1 MKKEISKKLAKFC
14 GAVLVFLVLA
24 LILQSY
30 QKNSSI
36 ADQPKSELKIGYAEV
51 NYTPR
56 IGLDLVG
63 NYRGDDYAARGIH
76 DSLYGKA
83 MVAEGS
89 NGKKTAILSVD
100 ICNIPVESI
109 DMMREYVQ
117 SASDIIAE
125 DILIHATHTH
135 SGPKSN
141 LEAPEAK
148 NYLQKAANAI
158 LEANK
163 NLTPA
168 ELMVGRTTED
178 RVSHNRRLKAI
189 DGTTHMVWEKFEP
202 GFIEKPLG
210 GKDAELI
217 TVSIEQNG
225 ETTGT
230 LVNFG
235 CHPTTLTGN
244 NWLYSADY
252 PGYLTESVQKAK
264 GKDFGV
270 LFLNAPSGNITQV
283 DHKVGFLDTFQE
295 CQRIGYLLGVA
306 VLEAMKNPEPA
317 TGNGSIKISREEV
330 PIKKMTITEEQHEWA
345 KKVMKKVEKE
355 GMPELQPDGIPDE
368 LYAKKWMDM
377 YPIQNEVD
385 NLEVMVIQIGDVA
398 IVGLPGEIFNEF
410 GIYIKENSPYQNTLV
425 VGLANGDYD
434 YFPTEIS
441 FSQGPEGF
449 KPMIKGYETTPGTTS
464 YDKGS
469 GEKLAASAVVQL
481 KELFRKNKG

>member
-1 MKKEISKKLAKFC
+1 MKMNISKKLNCLKTSI
-14 GAVLVFLVLA
+14 LLSILFLVTFQSCQRNNTMMNQA
-24 LILQSY
+24 KTGLQ
-30 QKNSSI
+30 
-36 ADQPKSELKIGYAEV
+36 IGYAEV

-63 NYRGDDYAARGIH
+63 NYRGDDYASRGIH

-83 MVAEGS
+83 MVAQGS

-117 SASDIIAE
+117 SATAIKAE

-148 NYLQKAANAI
+148 NYLQKAADAI
-158 LEANK
+158 IEASK
-163 NLTPA
+163 NLQPA
-168 ELMVGRTTED
+168 ELMVGRTIED
-178 RVSHNRRLKAI
+178 RVSHNRRLKAN

-210 GKDAELI
+210 GKDPELI
-217 TVSIEQNG
+217 TVSVAQNG
-225 ETTGT
+225 EISSTM
-230 LVNFG
+230 VNFG

-244 NWLYSADY
+244 NWLYTADY

-270 LFLNAPSGNITQV
+270 LFLNAPSGNVTQV
-283 DHKVGFLDTFQE
+283 DHKVGFLDTYQE

-306 VLEAMKNPEPA
+306 TLEAINKSEPA
-317 TGNGSIKISREEV
+317 TGSGIVKISREEV
-330 PIKKMTITEEQHEWA
+330 SIKKMTITEEQHQWA
-345 KKVMKKVEKE
+345 KKVMKRVEKE
-355 GMPELQPDGIPDE
+355 GMPALQPDGIPEE
-368 LYAKKWMDM
+368 LYAQWWIDM
-377 YPIQNEVD
+377 YKEQND
-385 NLEVMVIQIGDVA
+385 YDLLEVMVIQIGEVA

-410 GIYIKENSPYQNTLV
+410 GVYIKNNSPFKNTLV

-434 YFPTEIS
+434 YFPTEVS
-441 FSQGPEGF
+441 FTQGPKGF
-449 KPMIKGYETTPGTTS
+449 KPMITGYETTPGTTK
-464 YDKGS
+464 YDIGA
-469 GEKLAASAVVQL
+469 GEKLAESAVKQL
-481 KELFRKNKG
+481 KSLYAN

>member
-1 MKKEISKKLAKFC
+1 MRMEISKKLAKVC
-14 GAVLVFLVLA
+14 SAVFILLVLA

-30 QKNSSI
+30 QKNSSKN
-36 ADQPKSELKIGYAEV
+36 AQPNSGLKIGYAEV

-56 IGLDLVG
+56 VGLDLVG
-63 NYRGDDYAARGIH
+63 NYRGDDYASRGIH

-109 DMMREYVQ
+109 DMMRAYVQ
-117 SASDIIAE
+117 SASDIKAE
-125 DILIHATHTH
+125 DIFIHATHTH

-148 NYLQKAANAI
+148 NYLQKAADAI
-158 LEANK
+158 IAADK
-163 NLTPA
+163 NLKPA

-202 GFIEKPLG
+202 GYIEKSLG
-210 GKDAELI
+210 GKDPELI

-252 PGYLTESVQKAK
+252 PGYLTESVRKAK
-264 GKDFGV
+264 GEDFGV

-306 VLEAMKNPEPA
+306 ALEAMKNPEPA
-317 TGNGSIKISREEV
+317 SGNGNVKISREEV
-330 PIKKMTITEEQHEWA
+330 PIKKMTITDEQYAWA
-345 KKVMKKVEKE
+345 KNVMKRVEKE
-355 GMPELQPDGIPDE
+355 GMPELQPDGIPEE
-368 LYAKKWMDM
+368 LYAQWWVDL
-377 YPIQNEVD
+377 YDVQNEID
-385 NLEVMVIQIGDVA
+385 NLEVMVIQIGEVA

-410 GIYIKENSPYQNTLV
+410 GIRIKENSPFKNTLV

-449 KPMIKGYETTPGTTS
+449 KPMITGYETTPGTTS
-464 YDKGS
+464 YEKGS
-469 GEKLAASAVVQL
+469 GEKLAASAVSQL
-481 KELFRKNKG
+481 KKLYRESK

>member
-410 GIYIKENSPYQNTLV
+410 GIYIKENSPYKNTLV